1 MNKNSFLRD
10 KEAEMNH
17 QDLREAMTLI
27 EKEDIDR
34 LNEEAEAYAE
44 RFKSSR
50 DDSLSEVMRELGN
63 LGEEEQRVAGETME
77 TLKRP
82 VNDLMSKGNNDI
94 PETLNELEVIVSDLD
109 PKRTEGNGIQR
120 FFYKLSKTQPID
132 RYMKKYETVDSK
144 IETVVR
150 SLLAGKDRLEEDSV
164 ELQLIKENAQKR
176 IYDLDKQIYL
186 GKKLFELLKEKE
198 AAGEYDL
205 ALLTEGK
212 EKIITR
218 TRNMTQMKSVLH
230 QSISS
235 VDIIKK
241 NNEKLK
247 ESIRNAVTLTKNII
261 TVSASIQLALNNQR
275 KVIDTVNGVNK
286 ATEEM
291 LLSNS
296 RNLRE
301 NAEETTQMME
311 SPAISMEALQES
323 FDNVFEALK
332 TTEQSSERIIASS
345 EQFIEEMDA
354 LNENVRKKLSQTGS
368 HTQRALRD

>member
-1 MNKNSFLRD
+1 MSEKSFHKD

-34 LNEEAEAYAE
+34 LNEEAETYAG
-44 RFKSSR
+44 RFDAPR
-50 DDSLSEVMRELGN
+50 DHSLSEVMQELGN
-63 LGEEEQRVAGETME
+63 LGEKEQRIAGETME

-82 VNDLMSKGNNDI
+82 VNDLMTKGNNDI
-94 PETLNELEVIVSDLD
+94 PQTLSELEAIVSDLD
-109 PKRTEGNGIQR
+109 PKRTEGKGMQR
-120 FFYKLSKTQPID
+120 FFYKLSKKQPID

-144 IETVVR
+144 IDTVVR

-164 ELQLIKENAQKR
+164 ELQMIKENAQKR

-198 AAGEYDL
+198 ATGEYDL

-275 KVIDTVNGVNK
+275 QVIDTVNGVNK

-291 LLSNS
+291 LVSNS
-296 RNLRE
+296 RHLKE
-301 NAEETTQMME
+301 NAEETTQLME
-311 SPAISMEALQES
+311 KPAISMEALQES

-332 TTEQSSERIIASS
+332 TTEESSERIIASS

-354 LNENVRKKLSQTGS
+354 LNENVRKKLSQTS
-368 HTQRALRD
+368 TQRALRD

>member
-1 MNKNSFLRD
+1 MSKNSFLRD

-50 DDSLSEVMRELGN
+50 DDSLSEVMRELGD
-63 LGEEEQRVAGETME
+63 LGEKEQRVAGETME

-82 VNDLMSKGNNDI
+82 VNDLMTKGNNEI
-94 PETLNELEVIVSDLD
+94 PETLNELETIVSDLD
-109 PKRTEGNGIQR
+109 PKRTEGNGLQR
-120 FFYKLSKTQPID
+120 FFYKISKKQPID

-144 IETVVR
+144 IDTVVR

-198 AAGEYDL
+198 AAGDYDL

-286 ATEEM
+286 ATEQM
-291 LLSNS
+291 LVSNS
-296 RNLRE
+296 RNLKE

-311 SPAISMEALQES
+311 NPAISMEALQES

-345 EQFIEEMDA
+345 EQFIDEMDA

-368 HTQRALRD
+368 HTQRALHD